1 MTIEERLKELILT
14 RYKSIRE
21 FTQVIDM
28 SYSTMDSILR
38 RGVGNSSVT
47 NIIKICKA
55 LGISAD
61 ELAEGNIV
69 HLRPFNQ
76 NISYGKQ
83 PVEIDDIFLQVK
95 NYLYQNPNITIDGE
109 TVDMDTIKA
118 ITNTIDIGVALAKK
132 NFKEQK

>member
-1 MTIEERLKELILT
+1 MTIEERLKELVLT

-76 NISYGKQ
+76 NISYAKK
-83 PVEIDDIFLQVK
+83 PIEIEDIFLQVK
-95 NYLYQNPNITIDGE
+95 DYLYQNPNITIDGE